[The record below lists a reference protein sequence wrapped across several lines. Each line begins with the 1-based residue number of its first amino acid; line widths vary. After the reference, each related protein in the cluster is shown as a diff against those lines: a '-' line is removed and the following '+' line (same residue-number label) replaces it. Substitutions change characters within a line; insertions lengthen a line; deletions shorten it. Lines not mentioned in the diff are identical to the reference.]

1 MKQSSVIT
9 VTASAMALALG
20 GFAFSTRTTAADLG
34 RPSVVNLATKAEEVR
49 EAVNHLK
56 KARDLLSK
64 ADHDEK
70 GHDYQA
76 LQHTEKAISE
86 AETHL
91 QGVERAEKK

>member
-1 MKQSSVIT
+1 MKRGSIIT
-9 VTASAMALALG
+9 GAATAAVLTVA
-20 GFAFSTRTTAADLG
+20 GFAFSVRTNAADVA
-34 RPSVVNLATKAEEVR
+34 RPRVLNLATKAEEVR
-49 EAVNHLK
+49 AAVDHLK

-76 LQHTEKAISE
+76 LQFTEKAISE

-91 QGVERAEKK
+91 KGVDKK